1 MTRTAG
7 LILLALVAAAP
18 MAASRASELPDLS
31 SETQT
36 FSATAG
42 TIIGAASQCG
52 DISGQRISRAAEK
65 VSRALATIGTTQ
77 EDVAQARRRF
87 TDNLQAGRDAV
98 RTGELT
104 CQQVEGSLT
113 RLEHLG
119 DRAASGK

>member
-7 LILLALVAAAP
+7 LILLALVAMAP
-18 MAASRASELPDLS
+18 LAASRASELPDLS

-42 TIIGAASQCG
+42 MIVGAASQCA

-65 VSRALATIGTTQ
+65 VSRALASIGNT
-77 EDVAQARRRF
+77 EDDVAQARRRF
-87 TDNLQAGRDAV
+87 TDNLQAGRAAV
-98 RTGELT
+98 RSGGLS
-104 CQQVEGSLT
+104 CQQVEDSLT

-119 DRAASGK
+119 DRAARP

>member
-1 MTRTAG
+1 MFMTRTAG

-18 MAASRASELPDLS
+18 MAVSRASELPDLS

-42 TIIGAASQCG
+42 TIVGAASQCA
-52 DISGQRISRAAEK
+52 DISGPRISRAAEK
-65 VSRALATIGTTQ
+65 VSRALATIGNAE

-87 TDNLQAGRDAV
+87 TDNLQAGRDAI
-98 RTGELT
+98 RSGQLT
-104 CQQVEGSLT
+104 CQQVETSLA

-119 DRAASGK
+119 DRAAP

>member
-42 TIIGAASQCG
+42 TIVGAASQCA

-65 VSRALATIGTTQ
+65 VSRALATIGNTD

-87 TDNLQAGRDAV
+87 TDNLQAGRDAI
-98 RTGELT
+98 RSGALT
-104 CQQVEGSLT
+104 YQQVETSLT

-119 DRAASGK
+119 DRAAP

>member
-42 TIIGAASQCG
+42 TIVGAASQCA

-65 VSRALATIGTTQ
+65 VSRALATIGNTQ

-98 RTGELT
+98 RSGALT
-104 CQQVEGSLT
+104 CQQVETSLT

-119 DRAASGK
+119 DRAAP